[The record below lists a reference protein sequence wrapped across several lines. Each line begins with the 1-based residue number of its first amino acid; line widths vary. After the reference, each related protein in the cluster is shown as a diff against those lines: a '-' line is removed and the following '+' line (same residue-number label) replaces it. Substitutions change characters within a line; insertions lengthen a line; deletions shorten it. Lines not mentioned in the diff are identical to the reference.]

1 MSVPLSLRR
10 PLVVLGVL
18 LSLLAGMLTIR
29 AAAAWTAASSPLV
42 VRPPSVES
50 LQAALAGEESRSAA
64 LQAQLDELTAGSAD
78 LAAALEAARD
88 RIASDTAQ
96 ATELQASLKA
106 ATAKL
111 ATLEKSIR
119 QARTVAAPAAPRAP
133 APAPAREQEDG
144 EDDG

>member
-10 PLVVLGVL
+10 PLVILGVL

-42 VRPPSVES
+42 ARPPSVES

-78 LAAALEAARD
+78 LAAALEAARN

-119 QARTVAAPAAPRAP
+119 QARTVSAPRAP